1 MIGDHELSFQQ
12 YVRFEKAKAV
22 LVKNFF
28 PEKLLQEMQTL
39 MERAS
44 FIPNEYEISDVGM
57 VKEDVLAPK
66 FVKLFLDLMNKEDV
80 IRNVERITGVVGAA
94 SFNGR
99 IYRLSPGTDHRMDW
113 HQDIDQGKCLSVT
126 VNIGASFDG
135 GELLIRHIP
144 TQEVFRFHNTGTGDA
159 IFFEMHKDF
168 EHCVLPVTGVNPKYG
183 FTGWYH
189 R

>member
-1 MIGDHELSFQQ
+1 MISDHELSFEQC
-12 YVRFEKAKAV
+12 VRFEKARAI

-28 PEKLLQEMQTL
+28 PQKLLQEMQSL
-39 MERAS
+39 MERTS
-44 FIPNEYEISDVGM
+44 FIPNEYEISDVGL
-57 VKEDVLAPK
+57 VKEYVLPPK

-80 IRNVERITGVVGAA
+80 LRNVERITGVAGAS

-99 IYRLSPGTDHRMDW
+99 VYRLSPQTDERMDW
-113 HQDIDQGKCLSVT
+113 HQDIDRGKCLSVT
-126 VNIGASFDG
+126 VNIGAPFEG

-144 TQEVFRFHNTGTGDA
+144 TREVFTFHNTGSGDA

-168 EHCVLPVTGVNPKYG
+168 EHCVLPVRGLNPKYG